1 MNAEILFPTDSGP
14 GVLTLSV
21 IRINASSRAIAAT
34 LGTTDRPTPWKGLG
48 TQGLT
53 VASCLLD
60 QLYAGGQAE
69 FGVDVGEV
77 GLHGAR

>member
-1 MNAEILFPTDSGP
+1 LFPTDIGL

-21 IRINASSRAIAAT
+21 IRIDVPSRAIAAS
-34 LGTTDRPTPWKGLG
+34 LGITDKPTPWKGLG
-48 TQGLT
+48 THGLT
-53 VASCLLD
+53 VAGCYLD
-60 QLYAGGQAE
+60 ELHAGGEPE

>member
-1 MNAEILFPTDSGP
+1 MFPTDIGP

-21 IRINASSRAIAAT
+21 IRVDVPSRAIAAS
-34 LGTTDRPTPWKGLG
+34 LSITDKPTPWKDLG

-60 QLYAGGQAE
+60 ELHARGQTE